1 MANREKI
8 ATSRR
13 RIILLVGL
21 ICCCSLFAS
30 VCVAKMINANPIEK
44 DSALGV
50 AGWDVSVSSSSGG
63 SMTLDA
69 GAASQSY
76 SLVVTNGSDVASTY
90 GIKVSNI
97 PAGVKIGL
105 DISSASDLVTP
116 VNGEILFINTGG
128 DLGYSLPNNT
138 RTHVLTLAA
147 EATANITQSSVN
159 MTIEVQFVQKDPRI

>member
-8 ATSRR
+8 VTSRR

-21 ICCCSLFAS
+21 ICCCSLFVG
-30 VCVAKMINANPIEK
+30 VCAAKMINVNPVEK
-44 DSALGV
+44 GSSVSV
-50 AGWDVSVSSSSGG
+50 AEWDVSVSSPSGG

-69 GAASQSY
+69 GAASQAY
-76 SLVVTNGSDVASTY
+76 SLVVTNSSDVASTY

-116 VNGEILFINTGG
+116 VNGEVLFTNTGG
-128 DLGYSLPNNT
+128 DLGHSSPNNT